1 MNDKKKSFRQKAE
14 NFLSGR
20 GFYIALSACVL
31 VIGISAWTLL
41 TSGNAADR
49 TDVGE
54 SESTMSAGTAETANS
69 QSTVKTPVTDKLT
82 EIKKKE
88 TEEKK
93 EEKTETSDE
102 GETAE
107 TMVQEPAEDVSSE
120 EETEILPLKFEW
132 PVFGEVE
139 VGYFHDELVY
149 NKTMLDWRTHSAI
162 DISAQQGAKV
172 LACARGTVTE
182 VYEDALLGT
191 VVVIDHGD
199 GLESLYAN
207 LASEP
212 VVSVGDEVTA
222 ASVIGTVG
230 DTAISESGQSY
241 HLHFAM
247 MRNGEN
253 VDPTEYLAK

>member
-31 VIGISAWTLL
+31 VIGVSAWTLL
-41 TSGNAADR
+41 TSGTAADR

-54 SESTMSAGTAETANS
+54 SSTMSAGKTDTDSS
-69 QSTVKTPVTDKLT
+69 QTTVKTPATDKLE
-82 EIKKKE
+82 EIRTKE

-93 EEKTETSDE
+93 DETAGTSDADE
-102 GETAE
+102 AAE
-107 TMVQEPAEDVSSE
+107 TMMQETQEEISSE
-120 EETEILPLKFEW
+120 EETEMLPLKFEW

-149 NKTMLDWRTHSAI
+149 NKTMMDWRTHSAI
-162 DISAQQGAKV
+162 DIAASLGAKV

-199 GLESLYAN
+199 GVESLYAN
-207 LASEP
+207 LAAEP
-212 VVSVGDEVTA
+212 LVSVGDEVTVS
-222 ASVIGTVG
+222 SVIGAVG
-230 DTAISESGQSY
+230 DTAISESGQPY

-247 MRNGEN
+247 TRNGES